1 MGKREIELRDAMAG
15 AWAAA
20 RFSGGQFRALVPV
33 YGGRLGVA
41 LQVMRGQQIRQ
52 RRRTVAMAAIVATLS
67 GAAAAFAVERMI
79 AHREP
84 PTEPGTEPAAE
95 PATEVVDNV
104 KSDAAFTNR

>member
-1 MGKREIELRDAMAG
+1 MGTRQIELRDAMAG

-20 RFSGGQFRALVPV
+20 RVSGGQFRALVPV

-52 RRRTVAMAAIVATLS
+52 RRRTVALAAIIATIS

-79 AHREP
+79 AHRE
-84 PTEPGTEPAAE
+84 TTEPAAE
-95 PATEVVDNV
+95 QVAEAATEAIDNA
-104 KSDAAFTNR
+104 KSEAAFTNK

>member
-1 MGKREIELRDAMAG
+1 MGKREIELRDAMAS
-15 AWAAA
+15 ALAAA
-20 RFSGGQFRALVPV
+20 RVSGGQFRALVPV

-52 RRRTVAMAAIVATLS
+52 RRRTVALAAIVATIS

-84 PTEPGTEPAAE
+84 AEPAGPAAE
-95 PATEVVDNV
+95 AATEAVDNA
-104 KSDAAFTNR
+104 KSEAAFTNQ

>member
-1 MGKREIELRDAMAG
+1 MGKREIQLSDAMAS

-20 RFSGGQFRALVPV
+20 RITGGQFRALVPV

-41 LQVMRGQQIRQ
+41 MQVMRGQQVRQ
-52 RRRTVAMAAIVATLS
+52 RRRTVAMAAIVATIS

-84 PTEPGTEPAAE
+84 AESGDE
-95 PATEVVDNV
+95 PATEALENV
-104 KSDAAFTNR
+104 KSEAAFTNQ